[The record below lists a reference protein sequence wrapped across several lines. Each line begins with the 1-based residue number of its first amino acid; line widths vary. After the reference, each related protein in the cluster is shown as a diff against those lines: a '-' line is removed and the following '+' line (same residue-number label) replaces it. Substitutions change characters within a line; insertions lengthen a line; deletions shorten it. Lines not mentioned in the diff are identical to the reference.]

1 MNEWDI
7 SHSRKKTKMCN
18 KLCQQNNLNQNIHQN
33 NDKHNNTQPI
43 LYLWLKTNPEFI
55 GHNRIKP
62 SSKLNI
68 EPDSICSLCHMSKF
82 TE

>member
-7 SHSRKKTKMCN
+7 SHSREKNKMFN

-43 LYLWLKTNPEFI
+43 LYL
-55 GHNRIKP
+55 
-62 SSKLNI
+62 
-68 EPDSICSLCHMSKF
+68 
-82 TE
+82 